1 MSTYKIGFI
10 GDLHL
15 SDRVTG
21 RHKDYYANCMEIL
34 NYITDLITKEKLT
47 HLFLTGDVFGTHEH
61 TLKTMEARSAIFEQI
76 AKWNTMLNGEL
87 YSIRGNHDSAAKTTD
102 YDLLVATHLLKTT
115 PDNGYGYV
123 DIGGYRVHMLDYGN
137 DLAPISLD
145 ESKCNLAVMHSYLR
159 IPGKVDLANIHNAV
173 NLDSLVNLKGV
184 DLVIGG
190 HYHTPSAGYLQ
201 TQIEGRD
208 VSLMYIGCPTRPSA
222 ADTWTETYMLVATS
236 VEDELGNV
244 TLSEQTAKFKLCPLE
259 NLLKPVKEKSED
271 VQESISR
278 TEMVASVL
286 SELESYNIMG
296 TGAYR
301 TRLENMRS
309 TNPEAVDLCLK
320 YIDSVLA
327 KSK

>member
-1 MSTYKIGFI
+1 MNTCKIGFI

-21 RHKDYYANCMEIL
+21 RHKDYYANCMEVL
-34 NYITDLITKEKLT
+34 NKITEAIEAEKLT
-47 HLFLTGDVFGTHEH
+47 HLFLSGDIFGTHEH
-61 TLKTMEARSAIFEQI
+61 TLKTMEARSAIFEKI
-76 AKWNTMLNGEL
+76 AKWNTILNGEL

-102 YDLLVATHLLKTT
+102 FDLLVATHLLKTT
-115 PDNGYGYV
+115 PETGYGYV
-123 DIGGYRVHMLDYGN
+123 DIGGYRVHMIDYGN
-137 DLAPISLD
+137 DNAKVELD
-145 ESKCNLAVMHSYLR
+145 TEKCNLALMHSYLR
-159 IPGKVDLANIHNAV
+159 IPGKVDLMNIKQAV
-173 NLDSLVNLKGV
+173 NLDALVNLKGI

-190 HYHTPSAGYLQ
+190 HYHTPSSGYMT
-201 TQIEGRD
+201 TQIEGTD
-208 VSLMYIGCPTRPSA
+208 ISLMYIGCPTRPSA

-236 VEDELGNV
+236 VDDGLGKY
-244 TLSEQTAKFKLCPLE
+244 TLSEQTAKFKLCPIE
-259 NLLKPVKEKSED
+259 SLLKPVKEKSED
-271 VQESISR
+271 VQESMSR

-286 SELESYNIMG
+286 NELESYNIMG

-301 TRLENMRS
+301 NRLESMRA

>member
-21 RHKDYYANCMEIL
+21 RHKDYYANCMEVL
-34 NYITDLITKEKLT
+34 NKITEAIEAEKLT
-47 HLFLTGDVFGTHEH
+47 HLFLAGDIFGTHEH
-61 TLKTMEARSAIFEQI
+61 TLKTMEARSAIFEKI
-76 AKWNTMLNGEL
+76 AKWNTLLNGEL

-102 YDLLVATHLLKTT
+102 FDLLVATHLLKTT
-115 PDNGYGYV
+115 PETGYVYV
-123 DIGGYRVHMLDYGN
+123 DIGGYRVHMIDYGN
-137 DLAPISLD
+137 DNAKVVID
-145 ESKCNLAVMHSYLR
+145 ETRGNLALMHSYLR
-159 IPGKVDLANIHNAV
+159 IPGKVDLMNIKQAI
-173 NLDSLVNLKGV
+173 NLDSLVNLKGI

-190 HYHTPSAGYLQ
+190 HYHTPSPGYLT
-201 TQIEGRD
+201 TQIEGKD
-208 VSLMYIGCPTRPSA
+208 ISLMYIGCPTRPSA

-236 VEDELGNV
+236 VDDGLGQY
-244 TLSEQTAKFKLCPLE
+244 TLSEQTAKFKLCPIE

-286 SELESYNIMG
+286 NELESYNIMG

-301 TRLENMRS
+301 TRLENMRA
-309 TNPEAVDLCLK
+309 TNPEAVDLCLH
-320 YIDSVLA
+320 YIDEVLA

>member
-21 RHKDYYANCMEIL
+21 RHKDYYANCMEVL
-34 NYITDLITKEKLT
+34 NKITEAIEAEKLT
-47 HLFLTGDVFGTHEH
+47 HLFLAGDIFGTHEH
-61 TLKTMEARSAIFEQI
+61 TLKTMEARSAIFEKI
-76 AKWNTMLNGEL
+76 AKWNTLLNGEL

-102 YDLLVATHLLKTT
+102 FDLLVATHLLKTT
-115 PDNGYGYV
+115 PETGYCYV
-123 DIGGYRVHMLDYGN
+123 DIGGYRVHMIDYGN
-137 DLAPISLD
+137 DNAKVVID
-145 ESKCNLAVMHSYLR
+145 ETRGNLALMHSYLR
-159 IPGKVDLANIHNAV
+159 IPGKVDLMNIKQAI
-173 NLDSLVNLKGV
+173 NLDSLVNLKGI

-190 HYHTPSAGYLQ
+190 HYHTPSPGYLT
-201 TQIEGRD
+201 TQIEGKD
-208 VSLMYIGCPTRPSA
+208 ISLMYIGCPTRPSA

-236 VEDELGNV
+236 VDDGLGQY
-244 TLSEQTAKFKLCPLE
+244 TLSEQTAKFKLCPIE

-286 SELESYNIMG
+286 NELESYNIMG

-301 TRLENMRS
+301 TRLENMRA
-309 TNPEAVDLCLK
+309 TNPEAVDLCLH
-320 YIDSVLA
+320 YIDEVLA